1 MCIPGPPNDCIFLV
15 ISHMTIFFGHTAYM
29 PKFRILSCTH
39 AGVIMTS
46 IFPICFQYVFN
57 NLSIF
62 SIFFI
67 LSNLATFQYAF
78 NMFPIFINILQ
89 TCHLSP
95 NTAKYGHMTKKNC
108 HSPNSAVFGQITAK
122 MVIRCSRYVY
132 MWELIK
138 IPLSRNGPFFANKY
152 YIYIYIYSRAPY
164 FRGAAE
170 PTLGN
175 NASYEDSFV
184 TCLAKLFLDGLVTC
198 S

>member
-108 HSPNSAVFGQITAK
+108 HFSKFGSIRSNNCKNGHTVFQVCI
-122 MVIRCSRYVY
+122 YVG
-132 MWELIK
+132 IDQ
-138 IPLSRNGPFFANKY
+138 N
-152 YIYIYIYSRAPY
+152 
-164 FRGAAE
+164 
-170 PTLGN
+170 
-175 NASYEDSFV
+175 SFV
-184 TCLAKLFLDGLVTC
+184 QEWAVLRE
-198 S
+198 